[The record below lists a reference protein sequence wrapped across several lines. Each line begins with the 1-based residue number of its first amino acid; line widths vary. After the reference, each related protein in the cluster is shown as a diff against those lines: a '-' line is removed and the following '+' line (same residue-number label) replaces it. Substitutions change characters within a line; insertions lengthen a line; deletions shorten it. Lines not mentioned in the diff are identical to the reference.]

1 MSVSLVSVLIGMA
14 LLGLI
19 GHLVVKRRFAA
30 LNANLA
36 ETYQSAITA
45 PPDHNDQP
53 RLTAL
58 SVDLLRKQHCNIPF
72 DDLTPQEK
80 KIVLHARA
88 VDALPTWMSRYAALW
103 LSKPQRVLIGQ
114 LQNIKSSRPEQP
126 KQHFGAV
133 KHQLQLRSSS
143 ES

>member
-1 MSVSLVSVLIGMA
+1 MSVSLVSVLISLA

-36 ETYQSAITA
+36 ETYRSAITA
-45 PPDHNDQP
+45 PPEHDDLP

-58 SVDLLRKQHCNIPF
+58 SVDLLRKEHCNIPF
-72 DDLTPQEK
+72 DDLTPQER
-80 KIVLHARA
+80 KIVLHASA
-88 VDALPTWMSRYAALW
+88 VDALPAWMSRYAALW
-103 LSKPQRVLIGQ
+103 LSGPQRVLIGQ
-114 LQNIKSSRPEQP
+114 LRNVKSSRPEQP

-133 KHQLQLRSSS
+133 RHQLQLRSSS